1 MESPSDRR
9 ERRSYPR
16 KPANLPVD
24 FWIIDNPQ
32 PHFGLVLNA
41 SEAGLLIQTFQ
52 DLPVGT
58 RINVQVLWP
67 KGSKVLGFRSVVEIV
82 WKDIYAW
89 DDWESYQYGL
99 KFPQIPSEDY
109 LKFNHLLLKNFKRD
123 VGFRTT

>member
-1 MESPSDRR
+1 MESPSDRQ
-9 ERRSYPR
+9 ERRSFPR
-16 KPANLPVD
+16 KLANLPVD
-24 FWIIDNPQ
+24 FWTNDNPQ

-67 KGSKVLGFRSVVEIV
+67 KDSKVLGFRSVVEII
-82 WKDIYAW
+82 WKDIYPW

-99 KFPQIPSEDY
+99 KFSQMPSEDY
-109 LKFNHLLLKNFKRD
+109 LKFSHLLLKNFKWD
-123 VGFRTT
+123 VGSKTT